1 MRASSLAAVASGVA
15 WRGEENPSIFICRS
29 KAEAE
34 RGVTLDDGGGGGSKP
49 QSFRPLCLLS
59 LTSAWRRSLSSSRR
73 RRETDR
79 GQKGRTGGASSGH
92 GEAITSFAERRK
104 KGQNEIA
111 EAITLSFGG
120 WGRAWHGNSVG
131 RVINLS
137 SFTTLSAFTEE
148 KRGGLDRW
156 ELLSHWRMKAPVA
169 RVGDTGSRRLKQ
181 TFSPTRPKGHPIHR
195 QRGHAAMCP
204 SFAMRPRE
212 RRRSGHR
219 EGREGGE
226 ERYKL
231 FESRVEAERPGEGE
245 RIRGGPQWRRRR
257 ISSLSTEREK
267 ERLGRSSEVNER
279 ACRRAMQLWNTKEPR
294 DEATRGQHATFPMH
308 QRVRPLLQIRLPH
321 LIPKTKSES
330 AEGGI
335 DPSSSGLLC
344 LLHLQPAFPTFPLPV
359 PVSPGIRPFQM
370 MRYLWGNHFP
380 VVTPFISASLP
391 LARPPT

>member
-1 MRASSLAAVASGVA
+1 MEMV
-15 WRGEENPSIFICRS
+15 ICTR
-29 KAEAE
+29 
-34 RGVTLDDGGGGGSKP
+34 
-49 QSFRPLCLLS
+49 F
-59 LTSAWRRSLSSSRR
+59 
-73 RRETDR
+73 
-79 GQKGRTGGASSGH
+79 
-92 GEAITSFAERRK
+92 
-104 KGQNEIA
+104 
-111 EAITLSFGG
+111 
-120 WGRAWHGNSVG
+120 
-131 RVINLS
+131 INLS

-156 ELLSHWRMKAPVA
+156 ELLSHWVA

-181 TFSPTRPKGHPIHR
+181 TFFTN
-195 QRGHAAMCP
+195 A
-204 SFAMRPRE
+204 
-212 RRRSGHR
+212 
-219 EGREGGE
+219 
-226 ERYKL
+226 
-231 FESRVEAERPGEGE
+231 AERPSIGGAATQPCVRHLRCGRGSGEEAVTEKGGREEKRGTNYSSHELRLRGQE
-245 RIRGGPQWRRRR
+245 REREIHDDRPQWRRRR

-330 AEGGI
+330 AEGGN

-380 VVTPFISASLP
+380 VVTPFISASLSPTCPSSYVTWCSSHFALSFVSSFFPGRKSLHVLGGGEDSPTVFSDSAETSSPFSHLSLPP
-391 LARPPT
+391 LCAKQSMTLFSASAL

>member
-1 MRASSLAAVASGVA
+1 MGAPL
-15 WRGEENPSIFICRS
+15 
-29 KAEAE
+29 
-34 RGVTLDDGGGGGSKP
+34 TLEDEG
-49 QSFRPLCLLS
+49 
-59 LTSAWRRSLSSSRR
+59 A
-73 RRETDR
+73 
-79 GQKGRTGGASSGH
+79 GRSSGGH
-92 GEAITSFAERRK
+92 GLTTPKTNFFHQRGRK
-104 KGQNEIA
+104 A
-111 EAITLSFGG
+111 
-120 WGRAWHGNSVG
+120 
-131 RVINLS
+131 
-137 SFTTLSAFTEE
+137 
-148 KRGGLDRW
+148 
-156 ELLSHWRMKAPVA
+156 
-169 RVGDTGSRRLKQ
+169 
-181 TFSPTRPKGHPIHR
+181 IHR
-195 QRGHAAMCP
+195 RRGHAAMCP

-219 EGREGGE
+219 EGREEKRGTNYSSHELRLRGQ
-226 ERYKL
+226 ER
-231 FESRVEAERPGEGE
+231 EREIHDD
-245 RIRGGPQWRRRR
+245 RPQWRRRR

-294 DEATRGQHATFPMH
+294 DEATGGQHATFPMH

-380 VVTPFISASLP
+380 VVTPFISASLSHLP
-391 LARPPT
+391 ILLRDLVFLPFRTFVRFLLFPRQKERTCSRRR